1 MLEAWWAERHSLRG
15 GSIVQG
21 LNHPDSVSGAWR
33 PASQRSHSESS
44 GDGYVGDRKSQLETM
59 GSCGGG
65 EGLWTK
71 RHVPSLASA
80 LSHLPPGVKDF
91 ALTLRVL
98 SAGPAPD
105 FQLTA

>member
-1 MLEAWWAERHSLRG
+1 MDKETW
-15 GSIVQG
+15 
-21 LNHPDSVSGAWR
+21 GAGH
-33 PASQRSHSESS
+33 Q
-44 GDGYVGDRKSQLETM
+44 
-59 GSCGGG
+59 
-65 EGLWTK
+65 
-71 RHVPSLASA
+71 VPSLASA

>member
-1 MLEAWWAERHSLRG
+1 METSFAAFTLGEFWGWVCGRQEE
-15 GSIVQG
+15 
-21 LNHPDSVSGAWR
+21 
-33 PASQRSHSESS
+33 PA
-44 GDGYVGDRKSQLETM
+44 GDRGFVWGRRGAVDKETW
-59 GSCGGG
+59 GAGH
-65 EGLWTK
+65 
-71 RHVPSLASA
+71 HVPSLASA